1 MIKNFLGLLIIIQVY
16 VPHALA
22 QTTGKTDMAVLI
34 KENFAFADSQY
45 QYMMKQVAPD
55 KMPQSYDEKN
65 KKSIAYQRTWWCTGF
80 YPGALWYIFE
90 QTGNPV
96 IKKSGKSIKSN

>member
-1 MIKNFLGLLIIIQVY
+1 MRKFLIGLYTLWCGTGTLVAQQPGNVNMRELIQ
-16 VPHALA
+16 
-22 QTTGKTDMAVLI
+22 D
-34 KENFAFADSQY
+34 NFAFADSQY

-96 IKKSGKSIKSN
+96 IKKKRKEH